1 VLSSVAEG
9 ESMMKQMILAMSSV
23 VFLGIGATGC
33 AADDGVQTSETSSN
47 ATMCWPVAGLY
58 NTPCDTSQS
67 NIRED
72 IRSGEQVDILPNAAN
87 CNGEAWYNVVHH
99 VTGHHGWVRGPSLCG
114 L

>member
-1 VLSSVAEG
+1 
-9 ESMMKQMILAMSSV
+9 MMKKMILAMSSV
-23 VFLGIGATGC
+23 VFLGIAVTGC
-33 AADDGVQTSETSSN
+33 ATDVASDDGMATSQTSSDL
-47 ATMCWPVAGLY
+47 TMCWPVAGLY